1 MSIKNKI
8 FRSNILIMGI
18 SLVFLLIVVIFSTN
32 LFLKDNNNETDDKS
46 VDSDAENIIYMFE
59 HNISFYNDFNTLSK
73 ICQNGGYSLIV
84 NSGGE
89 NIFSDSKDSLERLRA
104 LNIPDNLNIM
114 RNTIIYT
121 LPQTTVIARNIDIN
135 GVMHSFYAISE
146 PKEKTKGI
154 SFAEIIPF
162 VVIVGFFTI
171 FALLVLNRFLTK
183 KLVDEI
189 MIPINQLNYAAM
201 RISINN
207 LDVPVVYT
215 GEEEFERVCKT
226 FNKMQEAIKE
236 NRSKMIAYEQS
247 RTDMVTGI
255 SHDLRTPLTSI
266 KGYVKGILDGVADTP
281 QKRNEYLSIIYST
294 AEEMNVLLDKLFTFS
309 KVETG
314 KMPFKFISF
323 NIGEY
328 IEKYVA
334 EKENVLLDKG
344 IKIAAFIPPRLSD
357 NMYDI
362 DQIKRILDNL
372 VENTIKYAGK
382 DDIKIGIYVSETDKS
397 QVIMFSDNGLGVEEE
412 KLPYIFTRFYRCDE
426 ARTTEGNGV
435 GLYVVKYIV
444 EAHKGKISAINDNG
458 LKIIMEFP
466 KGEVQT

>member
-32 LFLKDNNNETDDKS
+32 LFLKDNNNENDDKS

-89 NIFSDSKDSLERLRA
+89 NIFSDSKDALERLRA

-281 QKRNEYLSIIYST
+281 QKRIFVYNIFNSGRNEC
-294 AEEMNVLLDKLFTFS
+294 
-309 KVETG
+309 
-314 KMPFKFISF
+314 FI
-323 NIGEY
+323 
-328 IEKYVA
+328 
-334 EKENVLLDKG
+334 
-344 IKIAAFIPPRLSD
+344 R
-357 NMYDI
+357 
-362 DQIKRILDNL
+362 
-372 VENTIKYAGK
+372 
-382 DDIKIGIYVSETDKS
+382 
-397 QVIMFSDNGLGVEEE
+397 
-412 KLPYIFTRFYRCDE
+412 
-426 ARTTEGNGV
+426 
-435 GLYVVKYIV
+435 
-444 EAHKGKISAINDNG
+444 
-458 LKIIMEFP
+458 
-466 KGEVQT
+466 